1 MRRSTASFAALATTV
16 LGLSIFTAQAG
27 AAQSSVTALC
37 AKING
42 TYVGFLGV
50 NTSEWLAKSR
60 TVNGVTQDLTG
71 SVLAAFGPTGLFCP
85 DSFNTVGLKDSGTL
99 VDGTG
104 KTNYT
109 NPINGG
115 VPPNLYDLWVK
126 TS

>member
-1 MRRSTASFAALATTV
+1 
-16 LGLSIFTAQAG
+16 
-27 AAQSSVTALC
+27 
-37 AKING
+37 
-42 TYVGFLGV
+42 
-50 NTSEWLAKSR
+50 
-60 TVNGVTQDLTG
+60 VNGVTQVITG
-71 SVLAAFGPTGLFCP
+71 SVLAAFGPNGLFCP